1 MMTDHIPTR
10 FFIPLF
16 WLVYV
21 LWTLVVALIC
31 WSVGGCPDFIAAVRE
46 QFDFSQVVGITTA
59 LYFTINI
66 ANSLKD
72 WWLEESEQ
80 KGGG

>member
-1 MMTDHIPTR
+1 MTDHIRAR

-16 WLVYV
+16 WIVYV
-21 LWTLVVALIC
+21 LWTLVHAFIC
-31 WSVGGCPDFIAAVRE
+31 WFGGGCPDFMATVRE

-59 LYFTINI
+59 LYFTIAI
-66 ANSLKD
+66 ANRLKD

-80 KGGG
+80 KEGG